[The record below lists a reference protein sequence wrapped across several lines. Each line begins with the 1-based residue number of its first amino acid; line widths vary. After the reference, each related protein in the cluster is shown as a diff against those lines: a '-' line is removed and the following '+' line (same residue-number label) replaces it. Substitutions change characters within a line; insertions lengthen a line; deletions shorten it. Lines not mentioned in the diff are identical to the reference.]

1 MSQVF
6 EVNDDGNL
14 TLPGS
19 VLRAAKP
26 HTRYEVDVQGNALVL
41 RPVGQEPLWMSASA
55 DEWIDAFLNW
65 VNGPRPAAPLLPDEV
80 LRRESIYD

>member
-6 EVNDDGNL
+6 EINDDGNL
-14 TLPGS
+14 TLPAS

-26 HTRYEVDVQGNALVL
+26 HTRYQVDVQGDALVL
-41 RPVGQEPLWMSASA
+41 RPLDQEPLRVSAST
-55 DEWIDAFLNW
+55 DEWIDAFLRW
-65 VNGPRPAAPLLPDEV
+65 VNGPRPAAPLLRDEA